1 MCTAPENVAADPVS
15 LETFRLMST
24 HFSPLST
31 GRPGTRAA
39 AQSRRAWAS
48 RLGAIILRDSS
59 GLYLWLE
66 ALAIQSSAFLVR
78 PKRVPMNAHLSAVV
92 ERQGGEETS
101 MFVDGLLAG
110 KKILVTGGGTG
121 LGKAMAERFL
131 SLGAEIAICGRRK
144 GVCDATAEELMK
156 THGGRVV
163 SYGVDIRD
171 AAAVEA
177 MVEEIFREGPLT
189 GLVNNAAGNFISRT
203 EDLSPRGFDAIANI
217 VMHGTFYVTQAV
229 GKRWIAAKQKGSVVS
244 IAVTWV
250 RNGGPFVVPSAMSK
264 AAIQAM
270 TMSLAQEWGRHGI
283 RLNAIAP
290 GEIPTEGMS
299 KRLMPGAE
307 PGASAARNP
316 MGRVG
321 RMEELQNLATFLM
334 SDGCEWLS
342 GETIVMDGAEAMA
355 TGGNFY
361 ELRRWS
367 DDQWKAARDAI
378 QALNARDKAARG

>member
-1 MCTAPENVAADPVS
+1 M
-15 LETFRLMST
+15 
-24 HFSPLST
+24 
-31 GRPGTRAA
+31 
-39 AQSRRAWAS
+39 
-48 RLGAIILRDSS
+48 
-59 GLYLWLE
+59 
-66 ALAIQSSAFLVR
+66 
-78 PKRVPMNAHLSAVV
+78 
-92 ERQGGEETS
+92 
-101 MFVDGLLAG
+101 VD
-110 KKILVTGGGTG
+110 
-121 LGKAMAERFL
+121 
-131 SLGAEIAICGRRK
+131 
-144 GVCDATAEELMK
+144 
-156 THGGRVV
+156 
-163 SYGVDIRD
+163 
-171 AAAVEA
+171 
-177 MVEEIFREGPLT
+177 EIFREGPLT

-203 EDLSPRGFDAIANI
+203 EDLSSRGFDAVANI

-229 GKRWIAAKQKGSVVS
+229 GKRWIAGKHRGSVVS

-264 AAIQAM
+264 AAIHAM
-270 TMSLAQEWGRHGI
+270 TMSLAQEWGRYGI

-342 GETIVMDGAEAMA
+342 GETIVMDGAEALA

-361 ELRRWS
+361 ELLRWGDS
-367 DDQWKAARDAI
+367 EWKTAREAI
-378 QALNARDKAARG
+378 QALNARDKAERG